1 MDFLEEEDNIF
12 IEVWIEPGKGKRL
25 STYVSGWNIDDI
37 NLKDHLK
44 SIKKSRGCNGS
55 IKELTGDTGK
65 IKVLQL
71 QGNQKDYVIEY
82 IKGTGIDESSIKI
95 KL

>member
-1 MDFLEEEDNIF
+1 MEDFLEEKDDIF
-12 IEVWIEPGKGKRL
+12 VWIETVKGNKIN
-25 STYVSGWNIDDI
+25 TCVSGWNIDDS

-95 KL
+95 RL